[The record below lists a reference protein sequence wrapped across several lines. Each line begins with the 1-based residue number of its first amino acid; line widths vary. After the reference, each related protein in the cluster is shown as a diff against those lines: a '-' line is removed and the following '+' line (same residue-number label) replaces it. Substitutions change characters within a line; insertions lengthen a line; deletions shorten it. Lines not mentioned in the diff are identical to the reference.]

1 MTDSTRARL
10 PLWAFLAALFAIA
23 GLHVALAS
31 RAIHRTSPTFDEPL
45 HALGGWIH
53 LHHDDYR
60 FNPEDP
66 PLWANFA
73 ALAWDPSRLDLN
85 TQAHDFIET
94 RDRVDAQWDVLWN
107 QLLSQH
113 DRDPHGF
120 IASMRARM
128 LAFPAAL
135 IVSFGLLVSTLLIR
149 SPHRHTFGA
158 IAAMLI
164 AVDPNFIAH
173 APLVKNDIAMTL
185 GFVLLAITLLLIV
198 RRITFTRII
207 LLGLACGFAASVK
220 FTGVLVAPIV
230 VIVLL
235 TRAIIRVD
243 WNRANPHNS
252 LNSRRLSTRSAR
264 LIAASFAI
272 ITSGLISLAC
282 VWSVYGFRFSAIPG
296 QAGPALGW
304 QKLDERYIIARNT
317 ARLARGIIA
326 PPGTP
331 RDDGFV
337 NLVYQLRDAKV
348 LPEGY
353 LFGLYYVHG
362 AALARSSYLLGEI
375 SVTGWWYYFP
385 VAMLVKTPSA
395 TLVGIGGVIGWW
407 IVRGRRTSVAA
418 NSQANQHPATPDVAG
433 ASHHATHLGVGFEV
447 FAISL
452 PAALYFVTAIGSNL
466 NLGLRHIL
474 PVYPTLLAVAALACV
489 EMIRRRLASS
499 RVVLGSCLAV
509 VLLAGTE
516 MAINAPHHLAFFN
529 TFAGGRERGE
539 ELLVDSNLDWGQDLP
554 LLAQWQREN
563 PETELFLSYFGTA
576 DPASYGIRY
585 RNAPPGFMFGSEL
598 ETVREIPGRRVVLA
612 ISVTHLAGVY
622 NPDRRD
628 WLALL
633 RQSRRLDTLGGS
645 IALFEIPPRPR

>member
-1 MTDSTRARL
+1 
-10 PLWAFLAALFAIA
+10 LAALIAIA
-23 GLHVALAS
+23 GLHVTLAS
-31 RAIHRTSPTFDEPL
+31 HAIDRTSPTFDEPL

-53 LHHDDYR
+53 LHHADYR

-73 ALAWDPSRLDLN
+73 ALVWDKSRIDLN
-85 TQAHDFIET
+85 TQAPDFVET

-113 DRDPHGF
+113 DRQPHAF
-120 IASMRARM
+120 IAAMRWRM
-128 LAFPAAL
+128 LAFAAAL
-135 IVSFGLLVSTLLIR
+135 IISAGLLVSLLLAR
-149 SPHRHTFGA
+149 SSHRRTFGVV
-158 IAAMLI
+158 AAMML
-164 AVDPNFIAH
+164 ALDPNFIAH

-185 GFVLLAITLLLIV
+185 GFVLLAIALLLIA
-198 RRITFTRII
+198 RKITLARVA

-230 VIVLL
+230 IIVLL
-235 TRAIIRVD
+235 ARAVTVSD
-243 WNRANPHNS
+243 WASS
-252 LNSRRLSTRSAR
+252 LLPLRRRSTALNKRFAR
-264 LIAASFAI
+264 ILAASFAI
-272 ITSGLISLAC
+272 LASGLLTLAC
-282 VWSVYGFRFSAIPG
+282 VWAVYGFRFSAIPG
-296 QAGPALGW
+296 EAGPALGW

-337 NLVYQLRDAKV
+337 NLVYHLRDAKV

-395 TLVGIGGVIGWW
+395 ALVGVGAVIGWW
-407 IVRGRRTSVAA
+407 IVRGRRRPAPTTRQVH
-418 NSQANQHPATPDVAG
+418 QTEPATDIEG
-433 ASHHATHLGVGFEV
+433 ASRNTSPIGVGFEV
-447 FAISL
+447 FAIAL
-452 PAALYFVTAIGSNL
+452 PATLYFITAIGSNL

-474 PVYPTLLAVAALACV
+474 PVYPTLLAVAALAAAD
-489 EMIRRRLASS
+489 MIRKRLASS
-499 RVVLGSCLAV
+499 RVVLGSCLGV
-509 VLLAGTE
+509 VLIVGAE
-516 MAINAPHHLAFFN
+516 MSLNAPHHLAFFN

-554 LLAQWQREN
+554 LLARWQKQN
-563 PETELFLSYFGTA
+563 PNVELFLSYFGTA

-585 RNAPPGFMFGSEL
+585 RNAPPGFMFGRDL

-628 WLALL
+628 WLAML